1 MSSVEA
7 RPPAPPASTGRYAG
21 PERRRFGTP
30 PTTGE
35 LLPGERVLKMV
46 PSALDAATLQSD
58 RSGVVDQVQEAVCAA
73 LCGDA
78 PLFELIRHRIVVRCV
93 RHPLLGAAA
102 AGEIDRL
109 LAVDIVQRHVLAC
122 DKRRRL
128 QRELAAL
135 ADALRLPPPA
145 A

>member
-1 MSSVEA
+1 MSTLAS
-7 RPPAPPASTGRYAG
+7 RLPTPPASTPRYTG
-21 PERRRFGTP
+21 PERRRFGTAP
-30 PTTGE
+30 RPDE
-35 LLPGERVLKMV
+35 PLPGEGVLQQV
-46 PSALDAATLQSD
+46 PTVLEAAALQSD
-58 RSGVVDQVQEAVCAA
+58 RSGVVDEVQEAVCAA

-78 PLFELIRHRIVVRCV
+78 PLFELIRHRVVVRCV
-93 RHPLLGAAA
+93 RHPLLGGAAA
-102 AGEIDRL
+102 AEIDRL

>member
-1 MSSVEA
+1 MSILEA
-7 RPPAPPASTGRYAG
+7 RLPAPPAPHARYTG
-21 PERRRFGTP
+21 PERRRFGTVP
-30 PTTGE
+30 RPDE
-35 LLPGERVLKMV
+35 PLPGEGALQQVPTVLE
-46 PSALDAATLQSD
+46 AAALQSD
-58 RSGVVDQVQEAVCAA
+58 RSGVVDEVQEAVCAA

-78 PLFELIRHRIVVRCV
+78 PLFELIRHRVMLRCV

-102 AGEIDRL
+102 AAEIDRL

-135 ADALRLPPPA
+135 ADALRLPPTA